1 MPEKG
6 ILVGSACLSSFRLEA
21 ELRSLR
27 PVGQA
32 PLSFHPS
39 GLAREGRSYSASKIA
54 LIGKGALS
62 PPPKPCLLPMPLFLL
77 LFRA

>member
-6 ILVGSACLSSFRLEA
+6 ILVGPACLSSFRLEA

-39 GLAREGRSYSASKIA
+39 GLVRGGG
-54 LIGKGALS
+54 LI
-62 PPPKPCLLPMPLFLL
+62 LL
-77 LFRA
+77 LKLL